1 MGLLLSAMSCSLL
14 GEGGTA
20 MQRFT
25 KTCFPGIFSMVIAVL
40 SFSLSVPAE
49 ATPASGAQLDAQK
62 YPVLSQSDV
71 AVLKGVLWT
80 TASRDSK
87 VAFVWGVCSMIEV
100 ERIAME
106 RIPELK
112 VRNVS
117 AVAAEGLK
125 NVSLNDIVRAVDEY
139 YKANPAN
146 LDVPVL
152 RILWDTMIAPRVT
165 TGVAGRPLQH

>member
-1 MGLLLSAMSCSLL
+1 MQLISMCRFL
-14 GEGGTA
+14 GVVWMT
-20 MQRFT
+20 
-25 KTCFPGIFSMVIAVL
+25 IAVL
-40 SFSLSVPAE
+40 SCSLCVQAAE
-49 ATPASGAQLDAQK
+49 PSAAGEKLDAQK
-62 YPVLSQSDV
+62 YPVLAQSEV
-71 AVLKGVLWT
+71 AVLKGDLWT

-139 YKANPAN
+139 YKTNPAN

-152 RILWDTMIAPRVT
+152 RIIWDTMIVPRVT
-165 TGVAGRPLQH
+165 TGVAGRPLQQ

>member
-1 MGLLLSAMSCSLL
+1 
-14 GEGGTA
+14 
-20 MQRFT
+20 MQRVT
-25 KTCFPGIFSMVIAVL
+25 MACCLGVVWMTIAVL
-40 SFSLSVPAE
+40 SFSLCVQAVETSAAGE
-49 ATPASGAQLDAQK
+49 KLDARE
-62 YPVLSQSDV
+62 YPVLSQSEV
-71 AVLKGVLWT
+71 AVLKGDLWT

-125 NVSLNDIVRAVDEY
+125 TVSLNDIVRAVDEY

-152 RILWDTMIAPRVT
+152 RIIWDTMVVPRVT
-165 TGVAGRPLQH
+165 TGVAGRPLPH

>member
-1 MGLLLSAMSCSLL
+1 
-14 GEGGTA
+14 
-20 MQRFT
+20 MQRIT
-25 KTCFPGIFSMVIAVL
+25 LTCFVAIIWMATTVL
-40 SFSLSVPAE
+40 GFPVSASAGE
-49 ATPASGAQLDAQK
+49 NPASGAQLDAQK

-71 AVLKGVLWT
+71 AVLKGDLWT

-87 VAFVWGVCSMIEV
+87 VAFVWGMCSMIEV

-106 RIPELK
+106 RIPEIK

-125 NVSLNDIVRAVDEY
+125 NVSLNDIVRAVDDY
-139 YKANPAN
+139 YRTNPAN

-152 RILWDTMIAPRVT
+152 RIIWDTMIVPKVQ
-165 TGVAGRPLQH
+165 TGVAGRPLQQ

>member
-1 MGLLLSAMSCSLL
+1 
-14 GEGGTA
+14 
-20 MQRFT
+20 MQRIT
-25 KTCFPGIFSMVIAVL
+25 MARCLGVAWMAMAVL
-40 SFSLSVPAE
+40 TFPLSVPADD
-49 ATPASGAQLDAQK
+49 TPAAGEKLDSHK
-62 YPVLSQSDV
+62 YPVLSQSDI
-71 AVLKGVLWT
+71 AVLKGDLWT

-106 RIPELK
+106 KIPEIK
-112 VRNVS
+112 VRNIS

-139 YKANPAN
+139 YKTNPAN

-152 RILWDTMIAPRVT
+152 RIIWDTMVVPKVT
-165 TGVAGRPLQH
+165 TGVAGRPLP

>member
-1 MGLLLSAMSCSLL
+1 
-14 GEGGTA
+14 
-20 MQRFT
+20 MQRVT
-25 KTCFPGIFSMVIAVL
+25 MACFLGIIWMTIAVL
-40 SFSLSVPAE
+40 SFPLTVLAAE
-49 ATPASGAQLDAQK
+49 TPASGANLDAQK

-71 AVLKGVLWT
+71 AVLKGDLWT

-87 VAFVWGVCSMIEV
+87 VAFVWGMCSMIEV

-106 RIPELK
+106 QIPEIK

-125 NVSLNDIVRAVDEY
+125 TISMNDIVRAVDTY
-139 YKANPAN
+139 YEANPAN

-152 RILWDTMIAPRVT
+152 RIIWDTMVVPKVK
-165 TGVAGRPLQH
+165 TGVAGRPLPN

>member
-1 MGLLLSAMSCSLL
+1 
-14 GEGGTA
+14 
-20 MQRFT
+20 MQRIT
-25 KTCFPGIFSMVIAVL
+25 LARCLGVAWMAMAVL
-40 SFSLSVPAE
+40 TFPLSVPADD
-49 ATPASGAQLDAQK
+49 TPAAGEKLDPHK

-71 AVLKGVLWT
+71 AVLKGDLWT

-106 RIPELK
+106 KIPEIK
-112 VRNVS
+112 VRNIS

-139 YKANPAN
+139 YKTNPAN

-152 RILWDTMIAPRVT
+152 RIIWDTMVVPKVT
-165 TGVAGRPLQH
+165 TGVAGRPLP

>member
-1 MGLLLSAMSCSLL
+1 MNCSLL
-14 GEGGTA
+14 IEGGTA
-20 MQRFT
+20 MRRIT
-25 KTCFPGIFSMVIAVL
+25 LACFLSIIWMTAAVPV
-40 SFSLSVPAE
+40 SPVPASAGE
-49 ATPASGAQLDAQK
+49 TPAVDAGK
-62 YPVLSQSDV
+62 YPILAQSEV
-71 AVLKGVLWT
+71 AVLKGDLWT

-106 RIPELK
+106 RIPEIR

-125 NVSLNDIVRAVDEY
+125 NVSLNDIVRAVDGY
-139 YKANPAN
+139 YESNPAN

-152 RILWDTMIAPRVT
+152 RIIWDTMIVPKVQ
-165 TGVAGRPLQH
+165 TGVAGRPLQQ

>member
-1 MGLLLSAMSCSLL
+1 
-14 GEGGTA
+14 
-20 MQRFT
+20 MQRSNMT
-25 KTCFPGIFSMVIAVL
+25 LGIIWMTIAVL
-40 SFSLSVPAE
+40 SFPLTVLAAE
-49 ATPASGAQLDAQK
+49 TPASGANLDARE
-62 YPVLSQSDV
+62 YPVLSQSEV
-71 AVLKGVLWT
+71 AVLKGDLWT

-106 RIPELK
+106 QIPELK

-125 NVSLNDIVRAVDEY
+125 TISMNDIVRAVDDY
-139 YKANPAN
+139 YQANPGN

-152 RILWDTMIAPRVT
+152 RIIWDTMVVPKVK
-165 TGVAGRPLQH
+165 TGVAGKPLPH

>member
-1 MGLLLSAMSCSLL
+1 MQWISMCRCL
-14 GEGGTA
+14 GVVWMT
-20 MQRFT
+20 
-25 KTCFPGIFSMVIAVL
+25 IAVL
-40 SFSLSVPAE
+40 GFPLTVPAAE
-49 ATPASGAQLDAQK
+49 TPAAGEKLDAQK
-62 YPVLSQSDV
+62 YPVLAQSEV
-71 AVLKGVLWT
+71 AVLKGDLWT

-125 NVSLNDIVRAVDEY
+125 TVSMNDIVRAVDDY
-139 YKANPAN
+139 YKANPEN

-152 RILWDTMIAPRVT
+152 RIIWDTMVIPKVPI
-165 TGVAGRPLQH
+165 GVAGRPLRQ

>member
-1 MGLLLSAMSCSLL
+1 
-14 GEGGTA
+14 
-20 MQRFT
+20 
-25 KTCFPGIFSMVIAVL
+25 
-40 SFSLSVPAE
+40 
-49 ATPASGAQLDAQK
+49 
-62 YPVLSQSDV
+62 
-71 AVLKGVLWT
+71 
-80 TASRDSK
+80 
-87 VAFVWGVCSMIEV
+87 MIEV

-106 RIPELK
+106 MIPELK

>member
-1 MGLLLSAMSCSLL
+1 MAM
-14 GEGGTA
+14 
-20 MQRFT
+20 
-25 KTCFPGIFSMVIAVL
+25 AVL
-40 SFSLSVPAE
+40 TFPLSVPADD
-49 ATPASGAQLDAQK
+49 TPAAGEKLDPHK
-62 YPVLSQSDV
+62 YPVLSQSDI
-71 AVLKGVLWT
+71 AVLKGDLWT

-106 RIPELK
+106 KIPEIK
-112 VRNVS
+112 VRNIS

-152 RILWDTMIAPRVT
+152 RIIWDTMIVPKVQ
-165 TGVAGRPLQH
+165 TGVAGRPLRQ

>member
-1 MGLLLSAMSCSLL
+1 MQWISMCRCL
-14 GEGGTA
+14 GVVWMT
-20 MQRFT
+20 
-25 KTCFPGIFSMVIAVL
+25 IAVL
-40 SFSLSVPAE
+40 GFSSTVPAE
-49 ATPASGAQLDAQK
+49 ETPASGEKLDARE
-62 YPVLSQSDV
+62 YPVLSQSEV
-71 AVLKGVLWT
+71 AVLKGDLWT

-106 RIPELK
+106 KIPELK

-125 NVSLNDIVRAVDEY
+125 TVSLNDIVRAVDEY

-152 RILWDTMIAPRVT
+152 RIIWDTMIVPKVQ
-165 TGVAGRPLQH
+165 TGVAGRPLQQ

>member
-1 MGLLLSAMSCSLL
+1 
-14 GEGGTA
+14 
-20 MQRFT
+20 MQRITHSF
-25 KTCFPGIFSMVIAVL
+25 FLGVAWMAMAVL
-40 SFSLSVPAE
+40 TFPLSVPAE
-49 ATPASGAQLDAQK
+49 ETPATGAPLDAQK
-62 YPVLSQSDV
+62 YPVLSQSEV
-71 AVLKGVLWT
+71 AVLKGDLWT

-87 VAFVWGVCSMIEV
+87 IAFVWGVCSMIEV

-106 RIPELK
+106 MTPAIK

-125 NVSLNDIVRAVDEY
+125 SLPMNDIVRTVDEY

-152 RILWDTMIAPRVT
+152 QIIWDKMVLPMVR
-165 TGVAGRPLQH
+165 TGVAGRPLPH

>member
-1 MGLLLSAMSCSLL
+1 
-14 GEGGTA
+14 
-20 MQRFT
+20 MQRITHSF
-25 KTCFPGIFSMVIAVL
+25 FLGVAWMAMAVL
-40 SFSLSVPAE
+40 SFPLSVPAE
-49 ATPASGAQLDAQK
+49 ETPATGAPLDAQE
-62 YPVLSQSDV
+62 YPLLSQSEV
-71 AVLKGVLWT
+71 AVLKGDLWT

-125 NVSLNDIVRAVDEY
+125 SVPMNDIVRAVDEY

-152 RILWDTMIAPRVT
+152 RIIWDTMVVPRVT
-165 TGVAGRPLQH
+165 SGVAGRPLPH

>member
-1 MGLLLSAMSCSLL
+1 MARCLGVAWMAM
-14 GEGGTA
+14 
-20 MQRFT
+20 
-25 KTCFPGIFSMVIAVL
+25 AVL
-40 SFSLSVPAE
+40 TFPLSVPADD
-49 ATPASGAQLDAQK
+49 TPAAGEKLDPHK
-62 YPVLSQSDV
+62 YPVLSQSDI
-71 AVLKGVLWT
+71 AVLKGDLWT

-106 RIPELK
+106 KIPEIK
-112 VRNVS
+112 VRNIS

-139 YKANPAN
+139 YKTNPAN

-152 RILWDTMIAPRVT
+152 RIIWDTMVVPKVT
-165 TGVAGRPLQH
+165 TGVAGRPLP

>member
-1 MGLLLSAMSCSLL
+1 
-14 GEGGTA
+14 
-20 MQRFT
+20 MQRIT
-25 KTCFPGIFSMVIAVL
+25 MARCLGIVWMGIAVL
-40 SFSLSVPAE
+40 SFPLWVQAE
-49 ATPASGAQLDAQK
+49 ETPATGAPLDAQK
-62 YPVLSQSDV
+62 YPVLSQSEV
-71 AVLKGVLWT
+71 AVLKGDLWT
-80 TASRDSK
+80 TASQDSK

-139 YKANPAN
+139 YKTNPAN

-152 RILWDTMIAPRVT
+152 RIIWDTMIVPRVT
-165 TGVAGRPLQH
+165 TGVAGRPLSH

>member
-1 MGLLLSAMSCSLL
+1 MQWISMCRCL
-14 GEGGTA
+14 GVVWMT
-20 MQRFT
+20 
-25 KTCFPGIFSMVIAVL
+25 IAVL
-40 SFSLSVPAE
+40 GFPLTVLAAE
-49 ATPASGAQLDAQK
+49 TPASGEKLDAQK
-62 YPVLSQSDV
+62 YPVLAQSEV
-71 AVLKGVLWT
+71 AVLKGDLWT

-106 RIPELK
+106 KIPELK

-125 NVSLNDIVRAVDEY
+125 TVSLNDIVRAVDDY

-152 RILWDTMIAPRVT
+152 RIIWDTMIVPKVK
-165 TGVAGRPLQH
+165 TGVAGRPLPH

>member
-1 MGLLLSAMSCSLL
+1 
-14 GEGGTA
+14 
-20 MQRFT
+20 MQRVT
-25 KTCFPGIFSMVIAVL
+25 MACCLGIVWMTIAVL
-40 SFSLSVPAE
+40 GFPLTVPAAE
-49 ATPASGAQLDAQK
+49 APAAGEKLDARE
-62 YPVLSQSDV
+62 YPVLSQSEV
-71 AVLKGVLWT
+71 AVLKGDLWT

-125 NVSLNDIVRAVDEY
+125 TVSLNDIVRAVDDY

-146 LDVPVL
+146 IDVPVL
-152 RILWDTMIAPRVT
+152 RIIWDTMVVPRVT
-165 TGVAGRPLQH
+165 TGVAGRPLPH

>member
-1 MGLLLSAMSCSLL
+1 MYRITMA
-14 GEGGTA
+14 
-20 MQRFT
+20 
-25 KTCFPGIFSMVIAVL
+25 CFAGIIWMAVAVL
-40 SFSLSVPAE
+40 SLPLTVPAGE
-49 ATPASGAQLDAQK
+49 TPASGEKPDAKK

-71 AVLKGVLWT
+71 AVLKGDLWT

-106 RIPELK
+106 MIPELK

-139 YKANPAN
+139 YKANPGS

-152 RILWDTMIAPRVT
+152 RIIWDTMIVPKVK
-165 TGVAGRPLQH
+165 TGVAGRPLPQ

>member
-1 MGLLLSAMSCSLL
+1 
-14 GEGGTA
+14 
-20 MQRFT
+20 MQRIIMAR
-25 KTCFPGIFSMVIAVL
+25 CLGIVWMGIAVL
-40 SFSLSVPAE
+40 SFPLGVQADD
-49 ATPASGAQLDAQK
+49 TPAAGEKLDPHK
-62 YPVLSQSDV
+62 YPVLSQSEV
-71 AVLKGVLWT
+71 AVLKGDLWT

-87 VAFVWGVCSMIEV
+87 IAFVWGVCSMIEV

-106 RIPELK
+106 MTPAIK

-125 NVSLNDIVRAVDEY
+125 SLPMNDIVRTVDEY

-152 RILWDTMIAPRVT
+152 QIIWDKMVLPMVR
-165 TGVAGRPLQH
+165 TGVAGRPLPH

>member
-1 MGLLLSAMSCSLL
+1 
-14 GEGGTA
+14 
-20 MQRFT
+20 MQRSNMT
-25 KTCFPGIFSMVIAVL
+25 LGIIWMTIAVL
-40 SFSLSVPAE
+40 SFPLTVLAAE
-49 ATPASGAQLDAQK
+49 TPASGANLDAQK

-71 AVLKGVLWT
+71 AVLKGDLWT

-87 VAFVWGVCSMIEV
+87 VAFVWGMCSMIEV

-106 RIPELK
+106 QIPEIK

-125 NVSLNDIVRAVDEY
+125 TISMNDIVRAVDTY
-139 YKANPAN
+139 YEANPAN

-152 RILWDTMIAPRVT
+152 RIIWDTMVVPKVK
-165 TGVAGRPLQH
+165 TGVAGRPLPN